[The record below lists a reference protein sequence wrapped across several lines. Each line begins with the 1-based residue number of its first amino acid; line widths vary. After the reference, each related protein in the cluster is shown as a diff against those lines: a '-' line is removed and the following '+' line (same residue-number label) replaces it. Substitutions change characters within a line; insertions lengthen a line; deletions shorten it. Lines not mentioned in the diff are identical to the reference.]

1 MNVEMMHMQAV
12 VENSVTRTLA
22 LALSTIG
29 SLERLAQYL
38 GVTEEEIVRWIEG
51 EGRPPI
57 RVYMKALDL
66 VASGPFSR
74 RL

>member
-1 MNVEMMHMQAV
+1 MQLMQAT
-12 VENSVTRTLA
+12 VETSVTRTLA
-22 LALSTIG
+22 LALSTVG
-29 SLERLAQYL
+29 SLERLAQHL
-38 GVTEEEIVRWIEG
+38 GVTERQIEQWLVG
-51 EGRPPI
+51 QGRPPT

>member
-1 MNVEMMHMQAV
+1 MVEQVMHMQAAL
-12 VENSVTRTLA
+12 ENSVTRTLA
-22 LALSTIG
+22 LALSTLG
-29 SLERLAQYL
+29 SLERLAQHL
-38 GVTEEEIVRWIEG
+38 GVTERQVIQWIEG
-51 EGRPPI
+51 EGKPPI

>member
-1 MNVEMMHMQAV
+1 MHLLQAT

-22 LALSTIG
+22 LALGTIG
-29 SLERLAQYL
+29 SLERLAQHL
-38 GVTEEEIVRWIEG
+38 GVTAQQIEQWMRG
-51 EGRPPI
+51 EGRPPT

>member
-1 MNVEMMHMQAV
+1 MHMQAV
-12 VENSVTRTLA
+12 VDNSVTRTLA

-38 GVTEEEIVRWIEG
+38 GVTQQELVDWIEG
-51 EGRPPI
+51 DGRPPI
-57 RVYMKALDL
+57 KVYMKALDL

-74 RL
+74 QL

>member
-1 MNVEMMHMQAV
+1 MQQTQMHVAVET
-12 VENSVTRTLA
+12 SVTRTLA

-38 GVTEEEIVRWIEG
+38 DVREDQLAHWL
-51 EGRPPI
+51 EGRGKPPT

-66 VASGPFSR
+66 VAGGPFSGR
-74 RL
+74 V

>member
-1 MNVEMMHMQAV
+1 MHMQAAL
-12 VENSVTRTLA
+12 ETSVTRTLA

-38 GVTEEEIVRWIEG
+38 GVTQQDIVQWIEG